1 MRPCLRFAWRFAW
14 RWRSLTFATG
24 APHGWSL
31 AACNVGPSGC
41 LFRLPHFL
49 RSLRILKRHRRCR
62 QRGPSCV
69 RQLMLIYLPRF
80 LHLLSDRSG
89 FNYCFR
95 SGWWRACG
103 SRRGGGLATGGLWLG
118 GPPATCACSGS
129 VLGRRPRW
137 WTAWS
142 SSTFGWHPRWWRRRG
157 TLRLCLRFAWR
168 RSPLTFATGAPHG
181 WLAAAVVCSK
191 DELLDFSRSLWRTPH
206 KPGRGWG
213 TKNSHL
219 LVS

>member
-1 MRPCLRFAWRFAW
+1 M
-14 RWRSLTFATG
+14 TFATG

-31 AACNVGPSGC
+31 AAGTVGASGC
-41 LFRLPHFL
+41 LFRLLHFL
-49 RSLRILKRHRRCR
+49 RSLRILNRHRRCR

-69 RQLMLIYLPRF
+69 RQLMLIYFPRF

-89 FNYCFR
+89 TRFNYCSR

-103 SRRGGGLATGGLWLG
+103 SRRDWGLAAGGLRPGRT
-118 GPPATCACSGS
+118 PATCACSGS

-137 WTAWS
+137 WTACSGSVLGRRPRWWTAWS
-142 SSTFGWHPRWWRRRG
+142 GSVLGWHPRWWRGGG

-181 WLAAAVVCSK
+181 WLAAAVCSK
-191 DELLDFSRSLWRTPH
+191 DELLHFSRSLWDQNA
-206 KPGRGWG
+206 K
-213 TKNSHL
+213 
-219 LVS
+219 